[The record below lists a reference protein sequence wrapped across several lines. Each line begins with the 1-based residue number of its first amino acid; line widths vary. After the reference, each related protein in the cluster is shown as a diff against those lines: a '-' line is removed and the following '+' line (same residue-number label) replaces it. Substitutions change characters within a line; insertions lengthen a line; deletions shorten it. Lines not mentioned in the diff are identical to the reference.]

1 MKTDQPI
8 KRNPFRFLL
17 PALAVLMAASL
28 ASCLPEKSD
37 ASNPTPAKD
46 ETATPKP
53 SDSELR
59 LLTEQV
65 ERERELRGEAETR
78 VASESGRREFWA
90 TLTVVTGMLAVALFL
105 VGTAIGSKG
114 RRHAESA

>member
-1 MKTDQPI
+1 MAQPL
-8 KRNPFRFLL
+8 FLQDVEG
-17 PALAVLMAASL
+17 ALLHGPRGFDDVEVGLVGA
-28 ASCLPEKSD
+28 
-37 ASNPTPAKD
+37 
-46 ETATPKP
+46 
-53 SDSELR
+53 LR